1 MNGFRRDQF
10 YMMSST
16 TLPAKS
22 KFNGDLEI
30 KGVVMKHNKLLR
42 AKVDQRFNK
51 TQLQEMQKQVQD
63 ISGLHLLNLYP
74 TALTDSFKIDE
85 QNIVGRVRRLVGSGS
100 KVLVEFSVL
109 NSFIGEHVYGF
120 TKVNDRWYM
129 HLI

>member
-10 YMMSST
+10 YMMSSAT
-16 TLPAKS
+16 SPAKS

-42 AKVDQRFNK
+42 TKVDQRFNK

-85 QNIVGRVRRLVGSGS
+85 QDIVGRVRRLVGSGS